1 VSPKGRLTDMGLLD
15 QICRQISFGKAVKAT
30 MSARAPSRCTY
41 RLVVEEIENLEPLDP
56 STTGDAVD
64 GLHW

>member
-1 VSPKGRLTDMGLLD
+1 MAVGGLNRPL
-15 QICRQISFGKAVKAT
+15 
-30 MSARAPSRCTY
+30 ARSTPQPTAGTY